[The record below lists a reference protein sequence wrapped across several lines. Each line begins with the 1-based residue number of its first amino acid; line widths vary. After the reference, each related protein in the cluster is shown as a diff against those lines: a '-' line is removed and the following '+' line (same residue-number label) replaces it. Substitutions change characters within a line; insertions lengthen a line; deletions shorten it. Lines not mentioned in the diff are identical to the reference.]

1 MPRKRGEGKMEE
13 ELLLSYS
20 IVKIDDTYYCVVF
33 PMPKE
38 EEIKSKSFSYPVFRD
53 TMIDYLSQFSHED
66 RLNIINTWANP
77 KEQEGYAPAIARVQ
91 IAYEEDLRKRKA
103 NELDDIYTEK
113 MKQIINNYYNYG
125 LAKTDKEVEEYYQ
138 AQKEKIEKTSSE
150 RLKQYDNGELLFGD
164 LYMCD
169 LKGFNFPREKRDIKR
184 FYCASIDMET
194 VIELGP
200 RIHVMTTREIYEYN
214 AERKVRK
221 ESRNR
226 GKTRTKTNNTP

>member
-1 MPRKRGEGKMEE
+1 MPRKRGDGKMEK

-33 PMPKE
+33 PIPKE
-38 EEIKSKSFSYPVFRD
+38 EAIKSKSFSYPVFRD
-53 TMIDYLSQFSHED
+53 TMIDYLVQFSHED
-66 RLNIINTWANP
+66 RLNIINIWANP
-77 KEQEGYAPAIARVQ
+77 KEQEACAPAIARVQ
-91 IAYEEDLRKRKA
+91 IAYEEDLRTRKD

-138 AQKEKIEKTSSE
+138 EQKEKLEKTSSE
-150 RLKQYDNGELLFGD
+150 RLKQYDNGELLFWD

-169 LKGFNFPREKRDIKR
+169 LKGFNFPRKKRDIKR
-184 FYCASIDMET
+184 WYCASIDMET

-221 ESRNR
+221 ERLNR
-226 GKTRTKTNNTP
+226 GKTRTKTNKTP